1 MWGEGWSL
9 LVPSVGDDLLEEVW
23 MGLEPALVLE
33 RERELELELELELAL
48 VLAPLL
54 RLGPLLEVE
63 AEVDVVVRSALE

>member
-1 MWGEGWSL
+1 
-9 LVPSVGDDLLEEVW
+9 